1 MRDLIDLLES
11 VGLANRKPG
20 DRWQNA
26 QGEEL
31 IFSDLTFYPEQGGRY
46 DTPEEFQAAL
56 DQAVGQRG
64 ITAQDLIWAVAPKS
78 TGGFGIAH
86 FVDPANQDYYFA
98 RYLRQVSPFRQQND
112 FDNTLPGGYRLQT
125 AAAKKEQS
133 GYKPS
138 EVLGA
143 RMDDLTPNDIYAA
156 VVAKFG
162 QDSDEARAMAA
173 FMASDGEVTFP
184 LGNMNFTAFT
194 NYFCEMLQPMSLV
207 MGKKREGNADQAE
220 ADYLT
225 EGGYDTCRISFS
237 TKQNQGLFD
246 SRVTNPAGQSIGIST
261 KVKSGADA
269 AVKNL
274 SDKIREMQATEAGKK
289 ILKKYPKE
297 ISMLDI
303 IEEGG
308 YVNAPLNL
316 GVLFKIITPDQADEI
331 RALRGKTAGQ
341 MRLGAANKRLY
352 RERLEEKKIKDPSR
366 VVPFFHML
374 AAVAFK
380 VADHVN
386 ENTNFGRVAA
396 TILNHGAFMTSR
408 TYASQSGANVV
419 LKPFSFEYP
428 SEAVTDVLI
437 KADKNY
443 YSTDNKGNFTFKILK
458 NGATDQDTQVQDR
471 ATDTKPDMDLDAYS
485 QKRAPVTARSRG
497 ATKPE
502 DDAKI
507 LGRKRRKPQR

>member
-1 MRDLIDLLES
+1 MREIIDLLES

-20 DRWQNA
+20 DRWLNP

-31 IFSDLTFYPEQGGRY
+31 IFSDLSFYPEAGGRY

-56 DQAVGQRG
+56 DQATQQRG
-64 ITAQDLIWAVAPKS
+64 ITTGDLIWAVAPKA

-86 FVDPANQDYYFA
+86 FVDPANQDFYFA
-98 RYLRQVSPFRQQND
+98 RYLRTVSPFRQQND

-138 EVLGA
+138 EVLGG
-143 RMDDLTPNDIYAA
+143 RMDNLTPNDIYAA

-162 QDSDEARAMAA
+162 ESSDEARAMAA
-173 FMASDGEVTFP
+173 FMASDGQTEFP
-184 LGNMNFTAFT
+184 QGNMNFTAFT
-194 NYFCEMLQPMSLV
+194 NYFCEMLQPMALV
-207 MGKKREGNADQAE
+207 MGKQVEGNADQAQS
-220 ADYLT
+220 DYLS

-237 TKQNQGLFD
+237 TRKNEGLFD

-274 SDKIREMQATEAGKK
+274 SDKIREMQATDSGKK
-289 ILKKYPKE
+289 LLKKYPQE
-297 ISMLDI
+297 VSMLEI
-303 IEEGG
+303 IDDGG

-316 GVLFKIITPDQADEI
+316 GVLFKIITPKQADEI
-331 RALRGKTAGQ
+331 RDLRGKTASQ
-341 MRLGAANKRLY
+341 MRLGAANKKLY
-352 RERLEEKKIKDPSR
+352 QERLQKIKDPSR
-366 VVPFFHML
+366 VVPFYHML
-374 AAVAFK
+374 AAVAFR

-386 ENTNFGRVAA
+386 ENTNFGRAAA

-408 TYASQSGANVV
+408 TFARQSGANIV
-419 LKPFSFEYP
+419 LAPFQFEYP

-437 KADKNY
+437 RADKNY

-458 NGATDQDTQVQDR
+458 NGATDKETEVADR
-471 ATDTKPDMDLDAYS
+471 ATDTKPDMDLDQVS
-485 QKRAPVTARSRG
+485 QQRAPVTARSRG
-497 ATKPE
+497 TDRSPGDEKT
-502 DDAKI
+502 
-507 LGRKRRKPQR
+507 LGRKRRKR

>member
-31 IFSDLTFYPEQGGRY
+31 IFSDLAFYPEQGGRY

-64 ITAQDLIWAVAPKS
+64 ITTQDLIWAVAPKA

-138 EVLGA
+138 EVLGG
-143 RMDDLTPNDIYAA
+143 RMDDLTPADIYTA

-194 NYFCEMLQPMSLV
+194 NYFCEMLQPMALV
-207 MGKKREGNADQAE
+207 MGKNTEGNAAE
-220 ADYLT
+220 AEARFLT
-225 EGGYDTCRISFS
+225 EGGYDSCRISFS
-237 TKQNQGLFD
+237 TKKNEGLFD

-274 SDKIREMQATEAGKK
+274 SDKIREMETTADGRKL
-289 ILKKYPKE
+289 LKKYPQE
-297 ISMLDI
+297 VSMLNI

-308 YVNAPLNL
+308 YMNAPLNL
-316 GVLFKIITPDQADEI
+316 GVLFKIITPEQANEI
-331 RALRGKTAGQ
+331 RSLRGKTAQ
-341 MRLGAANKRLY
+341 QARMSAANRKMY
-352 RERLEEKKIKDPSR
+352 NERLKKIKDPSR

-374 AAVAFK
+374 AAVAFQ
-380 VADHVN
+380 VADYIN
-386 ENTNFGRVAA
+386 DNTDFGRVAS
-396 TILNHGAFMTSR
+396 TILNYGAFITGR
-408 TYASQSGANVV
+408 TYAQNPGGNIV
-419 LKPFSFEYP
+419 LQPFEFDYP
-428 SEAVTDVLI
+428 SKAVTNVLI
-437 KADKNY
+437 RADKNY
-443 YSTDNKGNFTFKILK
+443 YSTSNNGNFTFKILK
-458 NGATDQDTQVQDR
+458 HGATDQETQVQDR

-485 QKRAPVTARSRG
+485 QRRSPVTARARG
-497 ATKPE
+497 AAKPE